1 MPRRFLI
8 KIHVI
13 MAKMYVK
20 MTKMVTNRCHFIK
33 TTLLKLPIP
42 IIFAI
47 FAKEI
52 LITTEI
58 KN

>member
-1 MPRRFLI
+1 
-8 KIHVI
+8 
-13 MAKMYVK
+13 MAKTYVK
-20 MTKMVTNRCHFIK
+20 MAKMVTNLCHFIK

>member
-1 MPRRFLI
+1 
-8 KIHVI
+8 

-20 MTKMVTNRCHFIK
+20 MAKMVTNRCHFIK